1 MYTAL
6 LSNGGL
12 HTGQPSRGNFI
23 YSSEDF
29 QTVAKIM
36 EEEFLKFHDNSFS
49 KESAKFDKI
58 TDHVILRI
66 NEDVFPR
73 VIIHCL
79 VRIRIS
85 VCET

>member
-1 MYTAL
+1 
-6 LSNGGL
+6 
-12 HTGQPSRGNFI
+12 
-23 YSSEDF
+23 
-29 QTVAKIM
+29 M